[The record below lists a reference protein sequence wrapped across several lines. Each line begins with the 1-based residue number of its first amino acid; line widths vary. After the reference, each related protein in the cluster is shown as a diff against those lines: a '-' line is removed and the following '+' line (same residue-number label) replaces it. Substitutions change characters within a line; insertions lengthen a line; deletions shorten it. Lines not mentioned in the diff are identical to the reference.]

1 MVADRSFLNAARV
14 SETEERT
21 ARRPAAW
28 FRQEPGILADK
39 DSTGFNFW
47 IKNTDRAAVKI
58 SEFETGEFQEE
69 IKLEETAEDYWTA
82 WTARNL
88 HGRYYLLEIERGSSR
103 ILTVDPW
110 ARAVATNSRRG
121 LIVDLECTDPPGWQ
135 EDSNPALDSPVDA
148 IIYEVHVRDFS
159 SHPESGL
166 QHRGKYLAFTERG
179 SSNAAGLSTGLD
191 HLVELGVT
199 HVQLMPVFDFATVDD
214 TDPGD
219 YNWGYDPLY
228 YNSPEGSYASN
239 PADFSRI
246 TELKKLVL
254 ALHNLGIGVIMDVVY
269 NHTYYTGK
277 SALEK
282 IAPGYFY
289 RQIPEGE
296 IANGSG
302 VGNETAS
309 EKEKVREFIVNS
321 VCYWAREYHLDGFR
335 FDLMGLIDKK
345 TMLTLKRELK
355 KINEDILIYGE
366 PWYALPPQ
374 LKEERLM
381 VKGQQRGTGIAI
393 FNDDYRNAIKGCN
406 DGVETGFASG
416 RSEFYREIKR
426 GVVGQINYSDRL
438 QGFARS
444 PEETVNYVSC
454 HDNLTLWDKLAKSC
468 PHDTSRTLVSLD
480 RMAQAI
486 IMTSQGV
493 PFLQGGEEFLRTKFG
508 HNNSYRAG
516 DEINALKWGRKTK
529 YKDTFHYYR
538 GLIEL
543 RKNHPAFRLQNPEDI
558 RKYLRFLESPEGI
571 VVFKLG
577 PRAGGDSWKEITVI
591 YNAWW
596 EWVKIKLN
604 GKKRYHVVVDD
615 RRAGT
620 DTIESF
626 RRADVDA
633 PPHSVMILYSNE

>member
-1 MVADRSFLNAARV
+1 LALDRVYLDALKAEKTDEMAVRSPG
-14 SETEERT
+14 EC
-21 ARRPAAW
+21 
-28 FRQEPGILADK
+28 FRQEPGVLADK
-39 DSTGFNFW
+39 EGTSFNFW
-47 IKNTDRAAVKI
+47 IKNADRAAVKI
-58 SEFETGEFQEE
+58 SDTEAGEFQEKIDLDE
-69 IKLEETAEDYWTA
+69 RAADYWTA
-82 WTARNL
+82 RIDRNL
-88 HGRYYLLEIERGSSR
+88 HGRYYLLEIERESGISE
-103 ILTVDPW
+103 TVDPW
-110 ARAVATNSRRG
+110 AKALATNSRRG
-121 LIVDLECTDPPGWQ
+121 IIVDLKRTDPPGWQ
-135 EDSNPALDSPVDA
+135 QDSSLRLESPVDA

-166 QHRGKYLAFTERG
+166 QHRGKFLAFTERG
-179 SSNAAGLSTGLD
+179 SCNSAGLSTGLD

-214 TDPGD
+214 TDPEA

-239 PADFSRI
+239 PADLSRI

-254 ALHNLGIGVIMDVVY
+254 ALHNLNIGVIMDVVY
-269 NHTYYTGK
+269 NHTYFTRK

-289 RQIPEGE
+289 RKIPEGE

-302 VGNETAS
+302 VGNEIAT

-345 TMLTLKRELK
+345 TMLKIQRELK
-355 KINEDILIYGE
+355 KINENILIYGE

-381 VKGQQRGTGIAI
+381 VKGRQRGTGIAI

-406 DGVETGFASG
+406 DGLETGFASG
-416 RSEFYREIKR
+416 RSEFYQEIKK
-426 GVVGQINYSDRL
+426 GVVGQTDYSRKIK
-438 QGFARS
+438 GFAAS

-468 PHDTSRTLVSLD
+468 PHDTTRTRISLD

-508 HNNSYRAG
+508 HANSYRAG
-516 DEINALKWGRKTK
+516 DDINALKWERKTE
-529 YKDTFHYYR
+529 YRETFNYYR

-543 RKNHPAFRLQNPEDI
+543 RRTHPAFRLRSSEEI
-558 RKYLRFLESPEGI
+558 RRSLSFLESPEGI
-571 VVFKLG
+571 VVFRLA
-577 PRAGGDSWKEITVI
+577 PWAGGDSWKEITVI

-596 EWVKIKLN
+596 EWVKIKL
-604 GKKRYHVVVDD
+604 GSKKVYHVVVDD

-626 RRADVDA
+626 RRADVDV
-633 PPHSVMILYSNE
+633 PPHSVMVLYSND